1 MQTVFKT
8 NDGKIFDKLWQ
19 AQDWEK
25 EHCPTKYY
33 KVAVYIKIPAI
44 VTVCASNGEEAIA
57 EAKRLWGYEDLSE
70 ENYEV
75 LEAEIDE
82 EWEE

>member
-1 MQTVFKT
+1 MQTLYKT
-8 NDGKIFDKLWQ
+8 NDGKIFDTQWQ

-33 KVAVYIKIPAI
+33 TVTVYVEIPAVI
-44 VTVCASNGEEAIA
+44 TVSASNRDEAIKK
-57 EAKRLWGYEDLSE
+57 AKEEWEYNDLSDD
-70 ENYEV
+70 YKV